1 MEDIIKK
8 GSFTVEAAC
17 VMPVILLVLM
27 GTLYLNF
34 YIHNRAWLTAAAY
47 EASVTGSMQRDADE
61 SVMYETAQ
69 MKGEALANTGFFGAE
84 NITVQTSVGKKIMVT
99 YDLDTFVGFAGMKWH
114 MRTVGESRV
123 LCPAKWVRKAKAAAE
138 VLNEIGE

>member
-1 MEDIIKK
+1 MENIIKK

-47 EASVTGSMQRDADE
+47 EASVTGSTQRGAGE
-61 SVMYETAQ
+61 SVMYEMAQ
-69 MKGEALANTGFFGAE
+69 KKGEALADTGFFGAE
-84 NITVQTSVGKKIMVT
+84 NITVQTNVGKKIKVT
-99 YDLDTFVGFAGMKWH
+99 YDLDTFWGLVGMKRH
-114 MRTVGESRV
+114 MTAAGESQV
-123 LCPAKWVRKAKAAAE
+123 LCPAQWVRKVKAAAE
-138 VLNEIGE
+138 VMNEIGD